1 MRPPEVSE
9 RGRRE
14 PTPRLS
20 SISPWIAFELPPPRG
35 SPDSLGGGTGASG
48 APPWLACLPC
58 AAHHAR
64 PNLTDL
70 LSYCKRSPRLKG
82 RSLSVAGLNP
92 PEGRPKKRGAPQV
105 RRPSRADVGIRPG
118 LRSRTDP
125 RALELGP
132 VQVEQV
138 GAGLAAG
145 DRAEHEEE
153 LVGPRHRDREVLS
166 RPGGRVAGGD

>member
-58 AAHHAR
+58 VDHHAR
-64 PNLTDL
+64 PNLNHL
-70 LSYCKRSPRLKG
+70 LLDCKRSPRLSS
-82 RSLSVAGLNP
+82 RSLSAPGRNCRNP
-92 PEGRPKKRGAPQV
+92 QKERG
-105 RRPSRADVGIRPG
+105 
-118 LRSRTDP
+118 
-125 RALELGP
+125 
-132 VQVEQV
+132 
-138 GAGLAAG
+138 
-145 DRAEHEEE
+145 
-153 LVGPRHRDREVLS
+153 
-166 RPGGRVAGGD
+166 